1 MLNLN
6 SDLKNSKQSVDV
18 KSLKENSLCIAY
30 DKINSIFYRVKVEKV
45 DKDQVF
51 VIIIKKF
58 LLNCH
63 LICLKLKLRYCVST
77 SM

>member
-1 MLNLN
+1 MINLN
-6 SDLKNSKQSVDV
+6 SDLKKSKQPVDV

-51 VIIIKKF
+51 IIT
-58 LLNCH
+58 LNE
-63 LICLKLKLRYCVST
+63 S
-77 SM
+77 